1 MKRLKCASGA
11 LLIAATLLVSC
22 NKEVKPYMDTNL
34 SFEERTEDLVSR
46 LTLEE
51 KINIMR
57 YDSKEIKRLGIPAHN
72 AWNEC
77 LHGVARSGRATVF
90 PQAIGMAAMWDADEM
105 GTIADVIS
113 DEARAKHHEYA
124 SRGKRGIYQGL
135 TYWTPNINIFRD
147 PRWGR
152 GMETYGEDPYL
163 TGELAI
169 PFIKGLQGDDDKYLK
184 LVATAK
190 HFAAHSGPE
199 STRHSFDVWPND
211 YDLAE
216 TYLPHFKR
224 SVQDAGVYSVMC
236 AYQSFRGAPCCGNE
250 FLSSLLRDQWNFDG
264 YIVSDCWAIRDF
276 FEEKGHHVVA
286 TPEEAA
292 AMAVKAGTDMNCG
305 NTYSPHLLNA
315 VKQGLLSEAEL
326 DVSVKRI
333 ILARMK
339 LGQFDPQ
346 EMVPFST
353 ISYDV
358 VDSKEHQ
365 ALADE
370 AARKSIVLLKNEK
383 NILPFSKDVKK
394 VAVIGPNAD
403 DLEVLLGNYNGYPVN
418 PKTPLTGLKE
428 KLPNAEVLFAQGCEL
443 SAGLPYFSAVP
454 TEYLYTDA
462 GMKENGMKAEYY
474 DNKERKGNPKH
485 TQVDPNV
492 DFTWGTTAPFA
503 DIKYDNFS
511 ATWTGVL
518 VPPVTGNYA
527 LGAEG
532 FSGFRF
538 YVNDSLLIQYMSE
551 HHPTKKYERLDLE
564 AGKPYQIR
572 IEYTQDNTDHAMMR
586 FIWDT
591 PKTNLKQEALDL
603 AKGSDLVVLCMG
615 LSPLI
620 EGEELD
626 VKVDGFY
633 GGDRLDIKLP
643 DTQTELIREIHKLGK
658 PTVMVLLNGS
668 ALAFNWEAENI
679 PAIIEAWYPGQGGG
693 AAIADV
699 IFGDYNPAGRLPLTF
714 YKNVN
719 QIPAFDNY
727 DMVGKTYRYFTGE
740 PLYEFGYGLSYS
752 TFEYTVKDM
761 PASAKPGDNITI
773 SVDVK
778 NTGKIDGDEV
788 VQLYVSLPDSKLK
801 HAIRSLQGFKRIHLK
816 AGETKT
822 VEFTLEP
829 WQMAARDKDNFAVV
843 EAGKVI
849 ISIGGKQ
856 PDKKAIATRQVVV
869 KDVKLVGDTHYVKEI

>member
-1 MKRLKCASGA
+1 MRSTIYFILFAMS
-11 LLIAATLLVSC
+11 LLYSC
-22 NKEVKPYMDTNL
+22 SEKLPYQDTSL
-34 SFEERTEDLVSR
+34 TFEERTEDLVSR

-51 KINIMR
+51 KVNIMR

-77 LHGVARSGRATVF
+77 LHGVARSGKATVF
-90 PQAIGMAAMWDADEM
+90 PQAIGMAAMWDTDEM
-105 GTIADVIS
+105 RTIADAIS

-163 TGELAI
+163 TAELAI
-169 PFIKGLQGDDDKYLK
+169 PFIKGLQGEDEKYMK

-190 HFAAHSGPE
+190 HFAVHSGPE
-199 STRHSFDVWPND
+199 STRHSFDVWPNE
-211 YDLAE
+211 YDLLE

-224 SVQDAGVYSVMC
+224 TVTEANVYSVMC
-236 AYQSFRGAPCCGNE
+236 AYQRFRGLPCCGSE
-250 FLSSLLRDQWNFDG
+250 FLNDLLRNRWGFDG

-276 FEEKGHHVVA
+276 YEEKGHHVVA

-305 NTYSPHLLNA
+305 DTYSPHLLNA
-315 VKQGLLSEAEL
+315 VKQGLLTEAEL

-346 EMVPFST
+346 EMV
-353 ISYDV
+353 SYASIPYSV
-358 VDSKEHQ
+358 VDSEEHQ

-370 AARKSIVLLKNEK
+370 VARKSMVLLKNEG
-383 NILPFSKDVKK
+383 NILPFRKDVKK

-403 DLEVLLGNYNGYPVN
+403 DLEVLLGNYNGYPAN

-428 KLPNAEVLFAQGCEL
+428 KLPHAEVAFAQGCEVA
-443 SAGLPYFSAVP
+443 AGLPYFSAVP
-454 TEYLYTDA
+454 SAYLYTDA
-462 GMKENGMKAEYY
+462 TLKENGMKAEYY
-474 DNKERKGNPKH
+474 DNKERKGKPKH
-485 TQVDPNV
+485 TQVDPNI
-492 DFTWGTTAPFA
+492 DFTWATTAPFA
-503 DIKYDNFS
+503 NMKYDNFS
-511 ATWTGVL
+511 AVWTGVL
-518 VPPVTGNYA
+518 VPPATGDYA

-532 FSGFRF
+532 FSGFSF
-538 YVNDSLLIQYMSE
+538 YLNDSLLISYESE
-551 HHPTKKYERLDLE
+551 HHPTKKYERMILE
-564 AGKPYQIR
+564 EGKPYHIR
-572 IEYTQDNTDHAMMR
+572 IEYTQNNTEHAMMR
-586 FIWDT
+586 LLWDT
-591 PKTNLKQEALDL
+591 PKSNLREEALEL
-603 AKGSDLVVLCMG
+603 AKNADLVVLCMG
-615 LSPLI
+615 LNPLI
-620 EGEELD
+620 EGEELH

-679 PAIIEAWYPGQGGG
+679 PAIIEAWYPGQAGGT
-693 AAIADV
+693 AIADV

-714 YKNVN
+714 YKDIN
-719 QIPAFDNY
+719 QIPALDNY
-727 DMVGKTYRYFTGE
+727 DMAGKTYRYFSGE
-740 PLYEFGYGLSYS
+740 PLYEFGYGLSYT
-752 TFEYTVKDM
+752 TFEYTLKSAPD
-761 PASAKPGDNITI
+761 SAKPSDPITV
-773 SVDVK
+773 SVEVK
-778 NTGKIDGDEV
+778 NTGKMDGDEV

-816 AGETKT
+816 AGESQT
-822 VEFTLEP
+822 VEFTLKP
-829 WQMAARDKDNFAVV
+829 HQLAARDKDAFAVV
-843 EAGKVI
+843 EAGKVSL
-849 ISIGGKQ
+849 SIGGKQ
-856 PDKKAIATRQVVV
+856 PDKKAIASRNVVL
-869 KDVKLVGDTHYVKEI
+869 KDIVLTGDTYYVKE